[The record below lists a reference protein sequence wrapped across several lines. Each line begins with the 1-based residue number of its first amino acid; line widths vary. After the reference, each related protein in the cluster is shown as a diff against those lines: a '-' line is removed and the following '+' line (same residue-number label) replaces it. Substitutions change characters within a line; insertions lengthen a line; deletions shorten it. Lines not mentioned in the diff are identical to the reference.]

1 MFLNLFLIII
11 GFLVLIKS
19 ASWLVSSSANL
30 ANKVGVSALVIGLTI
45 VAFGTSAPELVVN
58 IISSTKGANQLVF
71 GNIVGSN
78 IANILLVVGL
88 GALMYPLLIKSQT
101 LFKEIPLMIL
111 GGLALIILAGDVIFK
126 QSSHNIIDLGDGLIL
141 LLLFGVF
148 VYYIINVALQERHIV
163 EKEFAKQII
172 DQNPLL
178 SIVLILISCFGFY
191 LGGYLVVNNSI
202 DLATLLGVSQKLI
215 GITIVA
221 IGTSLPELTVVIVA
235 SLKKHADIAIG
246 GIVGSNI
253 FNTLFIFGISAVIA
267 PVTLNVPIRFDLTV
281 MIIAF
286 LLLFLFSLTKR
297 KIERWEGFIFLVI
310 YLSYMLFLILG
321 R

>member
-1 MFLNLFLIII
+1 MLLNIIFIII

-19 ASWLVSSSANL
+19 AQWLVAGSANL
-30 ANKVGVSALVIGLTI
+30 ANRLGIPALIIGLTI

-58 IISSTKGANQLVF
+58 VISSVKGANEIVF

-78 IANILLVVGL
+78 IANILLIMGL

-111 GGLALIILAGDVIFK
+111 GGVALIIVASDRFFK
-126 QSSHNIIDLGDGLIL
+126 SADNIISLNDGIIL
-141 LLLFGVF
+141 LLFFTVF
-148 VYYIINVALQERHIV
+148 VYYIFITALQERHVV
-163 EKEFAKQII
+163 EKEFEKQIK

-178 SIVLILISCFGFY
+178 SMALIIVACAGLFI
-191 LGGYLVVNNSI
+191 GGQLVVKNAI

-215 GITIVA
+215 GLTIVA
-221 IGTSLPELTVVIVA
+221 IGTSLPELTTVIIA
-235 SLKKHADIAIG
+235 TLKRQADIAIG

-253 FNTLFIFGISAVIA
+253 FNSLFIIGISSIIA
-267 PVTLNVPIRFDLTV
+267 PIKLDIPINIDFTV

-297 KIERWEGFIFLVI
+297 KIERWEGLVLLVI
-310 YLSYMLFLILG
+310 YLSYMLFLIFG
-321 R
+321 E